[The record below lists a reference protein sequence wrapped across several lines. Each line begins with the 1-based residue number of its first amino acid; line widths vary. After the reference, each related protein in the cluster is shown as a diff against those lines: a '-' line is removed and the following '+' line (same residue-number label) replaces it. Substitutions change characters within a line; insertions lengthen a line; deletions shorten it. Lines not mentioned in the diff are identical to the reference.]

1 MITLSPGEVKQ
12 INVTL
17 TALPGGITGTV
28 SSSLGGVIQGA
39 MVEVV
44 ETAQGTTT
52 DLNGMFSIQNLPS
65 GTPLTVRISATG
77 YQTVEV

>member
-12 INVTL
+12 INITL
-17 TALPGGITGTV
+17 TALPSGIQGTV

-39 MVEVV
+39 TVEVV
-44 ETAQGTTT
+44 ETAQSTAT
-52 DLNGMFSIQNLPS
+52 DLNGMFSIQNIPS

>member
-12 INVTL
+12 INITL
-17 TALPGGITGTV
+17 TALPSGIQGTV

-39 MVEVV
+39 TVEVV
-44 ETAQGTTT
+44 ETAQSTTT

-65 GTPLTVRISATG
+65 ETPLTVRVSAAG
-77 YQTVEV
+77 YETVEL